1 MLLPLPDNFC
11 MPNHK
16 QKRGRKPHPK
26 KRGLKRFA
34 KAVSRIAK
42 HPTVKSA
49 VGHFAD
55 RAFSSLFGNG
65 DYGTNHVNAGGGFK
79 LAANTIVKGG
89 SGPPLLNTHQDGNT
103 RVRHREFLRDMQTT
117 NAVLGLLTGF
127 ELCPTNSV
135 VFPWLSALAN
145 RYEQWIPHG
154 IVFEFISTCG
164 SAISGTNAALGS
176 VSMATQYND
185 VEAGFLNG
193 PTKSKMLNHY
203 FSSGG
208 KTAESCMHAIECAPD
223 ETPYKVMYTKTDV
236 PFGVTEDP
244 RLTNLGYF
252 SIFFIGSPG
261 IYTAGELWVTYDITL
276 LKPRLPVN
284 LPDFTTVRQDFET
297 LALRERAALAAA
309 ADNELPPPPPLEL
322 VRTKR
327 VTQFA
332 APSSDDEVVDTVP
345 PGLSASGFAGYVL
358 GRSQAIPIPHR

>member
-1 MLLPLPDNFC
+1 MRLPLPYNFC

-16 QKRGRKPHPK
+16 QKRGRKPRPK

-34 KAVSRIAK
+34 KAISQVAK
-42 HPTVKSA
+42 HPTVKHA
-49 VGHFAD
+49 VGHFAN
-55 RAFSSLFGNG
+55 RAFTSLFGAG
-65 DYGTNHVNAGGGFK
+65 DYGANHINAGGGFK
-79 LAANTIVKGG
+79 LTANTIVKGG

-103 RVRHREFLRDMQTT
+103 RVRHREFLRDMSTT
-117 NAVLGLLTGF
+117 NAATGSLTSF
-127 ELCPTNSV
+127 EICPTEST

-164 SAISGTNAALGS
+164 NAIAGSSAALGS

-185 VEAGFLNG
+185 VEAGFLNA
-193 PTKSKMLNHY
+193 PTKARMLNHY

-208 KTAESCMHAIECAPD
+208 KTSESCMHAIECAPD
-223 ETPYKVMYTKTDV
+223 ETPYKVMFTKTDV
-236 PFGVTEDP
+236 PTAGIPQDP

-252 SIFFIGSPG
+252 SIYFIGSPG
-261 IYTAGELWVTYDITL
+261 VYTAGELWVTYDITL
-276 LKPRLPVN
+276 LKPRLPFN
-284 LPDFTTVRQDFET
+284 AASLSTVRQDLET
-297 LALRERAALAAA
+297 LAARDAAVAAAAA
-309 ADNELPPPPPLEL
+309 ADPPTLSPPEL

-327 VTQFA
+327 ATQFT
-332 APSSDDEVVDTVP
+332 APSSDDEVVDAVP